1 MMNLAHHLGLLAA
14 GSALPPWRAFLVPI
28 PLGGLWPLTVVPLVA
43 GIAVV
48 YKALKLDDLRRLPW
62 QATQL
67 TGKILAILALA
78 AVGLW
83 LLTEMM

>member
-1 MMNLAHHLGLLAA
+1 M
-14 GSALPPWRAFLVPI
+14 
-28 PLGGLWPLTVVPLVA
+28 GGLWPLTVVPLVA
-43 GIAVV
+43 AIAVV

-62 QATQL
+62 QALQL